1 MSTRNDPSAGDEV
14 IVVLTTTADD
24 ESAGRLARALVEER
38 LAACVTRMA
47 AQSVY
52 RWQKTDAGDPA
63 TGPASSEVCEES
75 EVLLLIKSARSR
87 KHELEQRILELH
99 SYECP
104 EIVVL
109 EPQSVAPRY
118 RAWLLAACT

>member
-1 MSTRNDPSAGDEV
+1 MSTSSDSPDGDDV

-52 RWQKTDAGDPA
+52 RWQKTAGDSAA
-63 TGPASSEVCEES
+63 TVATSEVCEES

-87 KHELEQRILELH
+87 RDQLEARILELH

-109 EPQSVAPRY
+109 DPQAVEPRY
-118 RAWLLAACT
+118 RAWLLAACR

>member
-1 MSTRNDPSAGDEV
+1 MSIRNDPSDRDDV

-24 ESAGRLARALVEER
+24 ESAGRLAKALVEER
-38 LAACVTRMA
+38 LAACVTRVA

-52 RWQKTDAGDPA
+52 RWKKTDAGDSPA
-63 TGPASSEVCEES
+63 AAAASEVCEES

-87 KHELEQRILELH
+87 KPELEQRILELH

-104 EIVVL
+104 ELVVL
-109 EPQSVAPRY
+109 EPQAVEPRY